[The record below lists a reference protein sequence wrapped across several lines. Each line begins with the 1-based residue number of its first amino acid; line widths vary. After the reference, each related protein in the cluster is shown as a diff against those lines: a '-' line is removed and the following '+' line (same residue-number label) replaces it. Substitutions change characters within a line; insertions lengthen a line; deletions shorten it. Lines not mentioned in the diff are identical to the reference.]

1 MKLIKAVFQFDFSC
15 CDKRRNQ
22 SHWDSLQP
30 LMRGCQAGPQRQ
42 KLKQSHGGTPRTGLL
57 LVVFAAAF
65 LIPCGTT
72 WWRPQWAGPPQTSH
86 SIRKCPP
93 ALHILMEAF
102 SPQSFLL
109 PRWLRLAPRGQ
120 STPPHIIPLCRIQLS
135 AGSQGTKKYS
145 QPSPLFEMRS
155 NSNNTT

>member
-1 MKLIKAVFQFDFSC
+1 MKIGWNLSMLYPSLISPAVINGTTKATGIAYNPSWGDVRQDP
-15 CDKRRNQ
+15 KGRNW
-22 SHWDSLQP
+22 SRAMEEH
-30 LMRGCQAGPQRQ
+30 RVQACFLWFAQ
-42 KLKQSHGGTPRTGLL
+42 LL
-57 LVVFAAAF
+57 F

-86 SIRKCPP
+86 SVRKCPP
-93 ALHILMEAF
+93 ALHILIEAF

-135 AGSQGTKKYS
+135 AGSQGA
-145 QPSPLFEMRS
+145 
-155 NSNNTT
+155 